1 MAAIAQ
7 TIAIV
12 DRSGKVVST
21 SKQLKNIWLEAKLA
35 YQERKAEIASD
46 RKIRD
51 EKDLRKAVKAM
62 SLADE
67 QERPRSHQHE
77 RRAIE
82 GSSQRREA
90 RPTADRHFSS
100 RSVRSNS
107 SEPHSPGAQAL
118 HGSPARSPLSRSASA
133 QHQQPTV
140 ESGHDYY
147 ASQEHSGPS
156 SPRASNPP
164 NYSSEL
170 TRRRTDLALEVAPP
184 KPPRPGNLPRVHTSP
199 SLYSHANDDIDM
211 DLAYGEFHPESISPS
226 NASLPDLNM
235 SRSLT
240 KKDQQQR
247 EKEELSSLVVKC
259 KMLLDQANCA
269 QHSVKAVMSHL
280 QENPDA
286 MAAVAL
292 TLAEISNIAR
302 KMAPGVLT
310 ALKAGAPTVFALL
323 AAPEFL
329 VAVGVGVGLT
339 VVMFGGYKIIKKI
352 AAKSKVG
359 DFLRGPGMDRQGSM
373 DEMINVDELS
383 RIEHWRRGI
392 ADSQFGD
399 HGSNSET
406 RRGSEVSTVSVEG
419 EYITPVAAKSLGH
432 LPLPPKSQSSQKTN
446 THRER
451 ESERRH
457 RKRKGSS
464 GGSVGGA
471 SRGSSSK
478 TSEKEKREKALVVK
492 VKKPSP
498 LRRMFK
504 GEGSSVAS

>member
-12 DRSGKVVST
+12 DKSGKVVST

-46 RKIRD
+46 RKARD
-51 EKDLRKAVKAM
+51 DKELRKAVNAM

-67 QERPRSHQHE
+67 QERPRSHQYE

-90 RPTADRHFSS
+90 RPTTDRHHSS
-100 RSVRSNS
+100 RSVRSDH
-107 SEPHSPGAQAL
+107 SEPHSPGSPAL

-133 QHQQPTV
+133 QNQQPTV
-140 ESGHDYY
+140 EPGYDYY
-147 ASQEHSGPS
+147 APSERSSPS
-156 SPRASNPP
+156 SPRSSKPP

-170 TRRRTDLALEVAPP
+170 TRRRTDLALEVAPA
-184 KPPRPGNLPRVHTSP
+184 KPPRPGTLPRVHTSP

-226 NASLPDLNM
+226 NTSLPDLSM
-235 SRSLT
+235 SRSLS

-247 EKEELSSLVVKC
+247 DKEELSSLVLKC

-269 QHSVKAVMSHL
+269 QYSVKAVVSHL

-292 TLAEISNIAR
+292 TLAEISNIAS
-302 KMAPGVLT
+302 KMAPGVLMT
-310 ALKAGAPTVFALL
+310 LKAGAPAVFSLL

-352 AAKSKVG
+352 AAKGKASG
-359 DFLRGPGMDRQGSM
+359 LLGGPDMDRQGSM
-373 DEMINVDELS
+373 DEMINVEELS
-383 RIEHWRRGI
+383 HIEHWRRGI

-419 EYITPVAAKSLGH
+419 EYITPVAARSLGH
-432 LPLPPKSQSSQKTN
+432 LPLPPKSQGGHTTSS
-446 THRER
+446 HRER

-457 RKRKGSS
+457 GKRKGSS
-464 GGSVGGA
+464 GSSVGGA

-478 TSEKEKREKALVVK
+478 TSDKEKREKALVVK